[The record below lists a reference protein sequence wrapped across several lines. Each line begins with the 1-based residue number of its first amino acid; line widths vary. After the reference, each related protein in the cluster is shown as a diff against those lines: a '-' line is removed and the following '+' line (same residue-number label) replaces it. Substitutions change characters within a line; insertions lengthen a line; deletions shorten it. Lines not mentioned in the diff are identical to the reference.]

1 MAQRTGRA
9 RTLGLAAIAGA
20 AALWAG
26 AATVAR
32 SLFDGGV
39 DPVHL
44 AASRSLVTFAGL
56 LAVPAARARP
66 PGTSWRKDLGL
77 LASLG
82 LSIAAVNAVYYVS
95 IQRLSVAVA
104 IVIQYTAPAMVV
116 AWTALRAHKRPPNTI
131 LISLGAAVLGVGLVS
146 ELFSGELGRLDPL
159 GLAMAGLSALL
170 FATYT
175 LLSQEA
181 GARYGVLPAL
191 LRAFALATL
200 AWVVALA
207 PSGVPRDLLVAQRL
221 PAIVFV
227 GLGGT
232 LAPFFLYLWGVGHV
246 RAERASIAATLEP
259 VLAALFA
266 YLLLGQ
272 GLSSQQLAGG
282 TLVVAAVAALQ
293 VKRQRVERAPEP

>member
-1 MAQRTGRA
+1 MAERAGRERA
-9 RTLGLAAIAGA
+9 LGLAAIAGA

-26 AATVAR
+26 AATLAR
-32 SLFDGGV
+32 SLFDDGV

-44 AASRSLVTFAGL
+44 AASRSLITLAGL

-66 PGTSWRKDLGL
+66 PGASWRRDLVL
-77 LASLG
+77 LAALG

-116 AWTALRAHKRPPNTI
+116 AWTALRTRTRPSGAI
-131 LISLGAAVLGVGLVS
+131 LASLAAAVLGVALVS
-146 ELFSGELGRLDPL
+146 ELFSGELGRLDAL
-159 GLAMAGLSALL
+159 GLATAAMSALL

-191 LRAFALATL
+191 LRAFALAAL
-200 AWVVALA
+200 AWVLALA
-207 PSGVPRDLLVAQRL
+207 PAGVPRDLLVAGRL
-221 PAIVFV
+221 PAIAFI

-232 LAPFFLYLWGVGHV
+232 LAPFLLYLWGVGHV

-259 VLAALFA
+259 VLAALLA
-266 YLLLGQ
+266 WLLLGQ
-272 GLSSQQLAGG
+272 GLKPQQLAGG
-282 TLVVAAVAALQ
+282 ALVVAAVATLQ